1 MLTEDE
7 IYSLHYYGRIMQRKR
22 KWKWIIANIFLFF
35 CVIFFMSCIIN
46 CIENGKLVM
55 TIRQMIILIS
65 ISLFTSIVG
74 VLALFYQNK
83 KLYKKL
89 KEKENLSS

>member
-7 IYSLHYYGRIMQRKR
+7 IYKMHYYERIMQR
-22 KWKWIIANIFLFF
+22 KWKWIISNSFLFY
-35 CVIFFMSCIIN
+35 CIGFFISCIIN

-55 TIRQMIILIS
+55 NIREMVILLITIS
-65 ISLFTSIVG
+65 IPVFIF
-74 VLALFYQNK
+74 VLLWFNQHK

-89 KEKENLSS
+89 KEKENQ